1 MWKEE
6 EEEGCDGS
14 LWCGCC
20 GSNIDDA
27 LQRILSGGNPLLL
40 LLLLL
45 SPATTTTA
53 TITGSSGRRT
63 VWRPSRVGPTAAA
76 ALVVR
81 PVELLADGAAVARL
95 LAAAADAEL
104 PGLALDAHAG
114 RVVALVVD
122 DAAFCKQWKWKE
134 GKWADFKTVKLIICF
149 ITFTV
154 N

>member
-1 MWKEE
+1 M
-6 EEEGCDGS
+6 
-14 LWCGCC
+14 
-20 GSNIDDA
+20 
-27 LQRILSGGNPLLL
+27 
-40 LLLLL
+40 LLLL
-45 SPATTTTA
+45 SPATTTTTTTTA

-122 DAAFCKQWKWKE
+122 DAAFCKQVEVE
-134 GKWADFKTVKLIICF
+134 GR
-149 ITFTV
+149 
-154 N
+154 